1 MARIARRIET
11 DKRTKRR
18 IWVDT
23 DRTQCFLHFDQV
35 TCSSFVKLSCSLK
48 LKLPEARRIA
58 EQLSLSV
65 EIIQDRKASKEEM
78 RII

>member
-18 IWVDT
+18 ISVLPEK
-23 DRTQCFLHFDQV
+23 TQAILYFDQI
-35 TCSSFVKLSCSLK
+35 TLK
-48 LKLPEARRIA
+48 MKLPEAKRIVK
-58 EQLSLSV
+58 ELSLAV
-65 EIIQDRKASKEEM
+65 EIIEDRKARPKREEL

>member
-1 MARIARRIET
+1 MTRIARKLKA
-11 DKRTKRR
+11 DKRTKRS
-18 IWVDT
+18 ISVET
-23 DRTQCFLHFDQV
+23 ETTQAILHFDQV
-35 TCSSFVKLSCSLK
+35 TLK

-65 EIIQDRKASKEEM
+65 EIIQGKMREREM

>member
-35 TCSSFVKLSCSLK
+35 TLK

>member
-1 MARIARRIET
+1 MRIARKIET

-18 IWVDT
+18 IFVTT
-23 DRTQCFLHFDQV
+23 DKTQCFLHFDQV
-35 TCSSFVKLSCSLK
+35 TLK
-48 LKLPEARRIA
+48 LKLPEAKRIA

-65 EIIQDRKASKEEM
+65 EIIHDRKSKKEEL